1 MSYLLDTCVVSEL
14 VKKSPRRQ
22 VVNWIDAQEESTL
35 YLSALTIGE
44 LEKGIVKLPASARK
58 TRLTT
63 WVRRDLTARFTG
75 RVLSID
81 ARVASHWG
89 TITGASERRG
99 LPLPV
104 VDSLI
109 AATALVNELQ
119 MVSRNTEDFAR
130 CGVVCLNLWEE

>member
-14 VKKSPRRQ
+14 VKKTPRRQ
-22 VVNWIDAQEESTL
+22 VVDWVDAQDESTL

-58 TRLTT
+58 ARLTT
-63 WVRRDLTARFTG
+63 WVRRDVTARFAG
-75 RVLSID
+75 RVVPID
-81 ARVASHWG
+81 ARVASRWG
-89 TITGASERRG
+89 TITGESERRG

-109 AATALVNELQ
+109 ATTALVHDLQ
-119 MVSRNTEDFAR
+119 MVTRNTEDFAR
-130 CGVVCLNLWEE
+130 CGVVCINPWGE

>member
-14 VKKSPRRQ
+14 VKKSPRRE
-22 VVNWIDAQEESTL
+22 VVDWIDAQEESTL

-58 TRLTT
+58 TRLAT
-63 WVRRDLTARFTG
+63 WVRRDLTVRFSG
-75 RVLSID
+75 RVLPID
-81 ARVASHWG
+81 ARIASHWG
-89 TITGASERRG
+89 AITGESERRG

-109 AATALVNELQ
+109 AATALVNDLQ
-119 MVSRNTEDFAR
+119 IVTRNTEDFAR
-130 CGVVCLNLWEE
+130 CGVVCINPWDE